1 MTKKRIFVAGHN
13 GMVGS
18 AIVRKL
24 IENNQNLE
32 IITRSRNELDLTSQK
47 LVEKFFIENKI
58 DEVYI
63 AAAKVGGIFANDNL
77 PAEFIYQNLMIEC
90 NLINCSYLSGVKK
103 ILFLG
108 SSCIYPRLSDQPIKE
123 ESLLSGY
130 LEPTNEAYAI
140 AKIAGIKLCQFYNKQ
155 YSKEGLDY
163 RSVMPT
169 NLYGPGDNYHPMNSH
184 VIPAIIR
191 KFHEAKIKNLTKVDI
206 WGTGEPYREF
216 LHVEDLADASIYI
229 MNLGRDDYASACS
242 GVSHLNIGTGV
253 DIKIK
258 DLSFLLKDI
267 TGFQGEINFDSSM
280 PDGMPRKRLDISRLQ
295 SLGWNPKIS
304 LRDGLLKEYKDFAKS
319 YN

>member
-216 LHVEDLADASIYI
+216 LHVDDLADASIYI